1 MEAQILTHALDY
13 LDRVAAQAEAD
24 YANHDRHLNRLQAAG
39 DAHAASAAQAAG
51 TGHSGSVQQ
60 VQAARGAA
68 IYEIGQAL
76 GLSEGQASLRLARA
90 ARVRE
95 ALPASWQAFQ
105 AGVLDAARVHVLAEA
120 ANALTRAESLHR
132 LDAQAAT
139 YAAGRT
145 VAQLRAWIKRRIA
158 SWEPDAQAHRTAE
171 ALQGRRVC
179 IDHRDDG
186 VSELWAVLPTMHAV
200 AIDQALTRAGKRLLQ
215 QCRHGQQAGGL
226 HNRGSTAGNDSAAGN
241 DDTTG
246 DNNGGAAGNDGTAPR
261 PALPRV
267 TLEQAR
273 ADVLADVLTGGKLP
287 RALDATATVDAGG
300 VDAGGG
306 STGFRVQSGPGSTG
320 HEGDAPATHTGE
332 GPGVA
337 YEPGAGLEALR
348 DVRVDIGITIPIGT
362 LAGTAQAPGTAPD
375 GSWTLPADQV
385 RELALSPA
393 GGQVFWHRLLIDDS
407 DDGGGEVLSH
417 TYAGR
422 FPPRVLQ
429 AALRFRDGTCSVPGC
444 RVPAAD
450 CDTDHRTAWPAGP
463 TRASNLWSLCRRH
476 HRWKTLGIIEP
487 VRTSDDGSSDSH
499 STSNP
504 VRWGWVLPSGRVVRV
519 EPVDHRPIAE
529 TPPSTYTGIDS
540 LPVGLAGEVLGEFPD
555 AFPPR
560 GPASGRHG
568 MPLDEDFWDEGSWED
583 GPPPPRDLDVLPP
596 VPVACITATVP
607 GSATVTG
614 TPAPAQMHA

>member
-1 MEAQILTHALDY
+1 
-13 LDRVAAQAEAD
+13 
-24 YANHDRHLNRLQAAG
+24 
-39 DAHAASAAQAAG
+39 
-51 TGHSGSVQQ
+51 
-60 VQAARGAA
+60 
-68 IYEIGQAL
+68 
-76 GLSEGQASLRLARA
+76 
-90 ARVRE
+90 
-95 ALPASWQAFQ
+95 
-105 AGVLDAARVHVLAEA
+105 
-120 ANALTRAESLHR
+120 
-132 LDAQAAT
+132 
-139 YAAGRT
+139 
-145 VAQLRAWIKRRIA
+145 
-158 SWEPDAQAHRTAE
+158 
-171 ALQGRRVC
+171 
-179 IDHRDDG
+179 
-186 VSELWAVLPTMHAV
+186 
-200 AIDQALTRAGKRLLQ
+200 
-215 QCRHGQQAGGL
+215 
-226 HNRGSTAGNDSAAGN
+226 
-241 DDTTG
+241 
-246 DNNGGAAGNDGTAPR
+246 
-261 PALPRV
+261 
-267 TLEQAR
+267 
-273 ADVLADVLTGGKLP
+273 
-287 RALDATATVDAGG
+287 
-300 VDAGGG
+300 
-306 STGFRVQSGPGSTG
+306 
-320 HEGDAPATHTGE
+320 
-332 GPGVA
+332 

-362 LAGTAQAPGTAPD
+362 LAGKAQAPGTAPD

-560 GPASGRHG
+560 GPASGLPG

-583 GPPPPRDLDVLPP
+583 GPPPP
-596 VPVACITATVP
+596 
-607 GSATVTG
+607 
-614 TPAPAQMHA
+614 